1 MSDWSVVWLGVIAI
15 SVAVMATLQIALLL
29 ILLKAALMALK
40 SMRELR
46 KEVGP
51 LVEKLHKVA
60 DDANR
65 VSGLAVAQAERLDA
79 LLTRTSERINQSVT
93 SVQDAIVSPLRQG
106 SAILAALRAFFSG
119 FTSSRRDHGRHG
131 RDDEDALFV
140 G

>member
-1 MSDWSVVWLGVIAI
+1 VSEVWLGVIAI
-15 SVAVMATLQIALLL
+15 SVALMATLQVALLL
-29 ILLKAALMALK
+29 VLLKAGLMALK
-40 SMRELR
+40 SVRELR

-65 VSGLAVAQAERLDA
+65 VSSLAVAQAERLDA
-79 LLTRTSERINQSVT
+79 LITRTSERIDET
-93 SVQDAIVSPLRQG
+93 AATVQQAFVAPIRQG

-119 FTSSRRDHGRHG
+119 FTSRRDHARHG

>member
-1 MSDWSVVWLGVIAI
+1 VSEVWLGVIAI
-15 SVAVMATLQIALLL
+15 SVAVMATLQVALLL
-29 ILLKAALMALK
+29 VLLKAGLMALK
-40 SMRELR
+40 SVRELR
-46 KEVGP
+46 KELGP

-65 VSGLAVAQAERLDA
+65 VSSIAVAQAERLDA
-79 LLTRTSERINQSVT
+79 LITRTSERIDET
-93 SVQDAIVSPLRQG
+93 AATVQQAFAGPIRQG

-119 FTSSRRDHGRHG
+119 FGSRRDQGRHG

>member
-1 MSDWSVVWLGVIAI
+1 VSEWSVVWLGVIAI
-15 SVAVMATLQIALLL
+15 SVAVMATLQVALLL
-29 ILLKAALMALK
+29 MLLKAALMALK

-65 VSGLAVAQAERLDA
+65 VSGIAVAQAERLDA
-79 LLTRTSERINQSVT
+79 LLTQASERLDRT
-93 SVQDAIVSPLRQG
+93 MATVQDAIVSPIRQG
-106 SAILAALRAFFSG
+106 SAMLAALRAFFSAFG
-119 FTSSRRDHGRHG
+119 RRRDHGRHG